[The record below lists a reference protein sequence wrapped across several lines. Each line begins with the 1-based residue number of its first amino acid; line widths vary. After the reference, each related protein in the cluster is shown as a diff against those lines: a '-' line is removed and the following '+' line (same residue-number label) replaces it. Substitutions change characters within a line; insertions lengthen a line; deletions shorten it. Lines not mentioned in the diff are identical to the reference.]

1 MNEGPKWT
9 GCHVYGGPHRSADSR
24 LNPILAQNQ
33 PPPVIEEAL
42 RKLLFVE
49 AIINST
55 STKAL
60 VDSRVTHNFL
70 SEKEA
75 HRLGLSLVRTNNK
88 IKAINSEAQTSVELA
103 HT

>member
-1 MNEGPKWT
+1 MTK
-9 GCHVYGGPHRSADSR
+9 AR

-33 PPPVIEEAL
+33 PPPVIEEVPHL
-42 RKLLFVE
+42 NTIQLLNVVQ

-103 HT
+103 QHVKTQMGT